1 NRANDILQTMLPNPR
16 QQSFDYVQSDIHQL
30 INSAIN
36 LVLHSRHNSQRNFN
50 VSIIKDYDQTIDL
63 IEIIPQNIS
72 RALINIIDNAYYSL
86 REKYHQNND
95 KFNPTLKIRTS
106 NFQEK
111 IAISIQDNGQGI
123 PQEII
128 HKVFDPFFTTKPPR
142 EGMGLGLSIALN
154 LITENSQGKIELK
167 TKANCFT
174 KLTILLFKEG
184 SVAKT

>member
-1 NRANDILQTMLPNPR
+1 NRANDILQTMLPNPN

-36 LVLHSRHNSQRNFN
+36 LVLHSQHNSKRNFN
-50 VSIIKDYDQTIDL
+50 VSIIKDYDRTIDL
-63 IEIIPQNIS
+63 LEIIPQNIS

-86 REKYHQNND
+86 KEKYYQNND
-95 KFNPTLKIRTS
+95 KFNPTIKIITS
-106 NFQEK
+106 NFHEK
-111 IAISIQDNGQGI
+111 IAITIQDNGQGI

-184 SVAKT
+184 SVTKS